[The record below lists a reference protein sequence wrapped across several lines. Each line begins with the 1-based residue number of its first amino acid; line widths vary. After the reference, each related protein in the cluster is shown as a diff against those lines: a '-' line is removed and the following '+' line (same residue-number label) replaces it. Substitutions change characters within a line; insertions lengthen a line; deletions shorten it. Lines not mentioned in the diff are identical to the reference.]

1 MIVSL
6 HNPVIPT
13 QIFAQSRNTNAY
25 FWHPI
30 SRVYFR
36 SRILSPFS
44 FKIPKFNNSI
54 IAQTSLEISTL
65 DL

>member
-6 HNPVIPT
+6 HHPVIPT
-13 QIFAQSRNTNAY
+13 QIFAQSRNTNAH

-44 FKIPKFNNSI
+44 FKIPKFDYSI
-54 IAQTSLEISTL
+54 IAQTSLEIATL